1 MSAVRLRVCAPAK
14 INLHLEVLGLRGDG
28 YHDVR
33 TILQS
38 IALADTL
45 VLTPRRGP
53 FTVRSRAQAMPR
65 DRENLIWRAAAAL
78 WRALGRSGDPSGV
91 AVTIR
96 KVVPAGAGLGG
107 ASSDAA
113 SALRAL
119 RRIWAP
125 DAPDRLLRDVA
136 AAVGSDVPFFLQGG
150 TVVATGRGERTRRLA
165 PVDPC
170 EVVIGVPGFEVST
183 AAAYRWWDE
192 EAGVGAGRRSAG
204 LEAGAPG
211 RGGALGPGRAGLEAG
226 APVRGGAVGPGHAGL
241 EAGAPVRGGALG
253 PGHAGLEAAHQYG
266 AARGR
271 RTGDGAEGVAVAA
284 RAAVE
289 RSGGAGVESAS
300 GARGDGAAASGH
312 RRSSRG
318 DDGQRV
324 GGVRAVPVRDS
335 GGTGSARGAASG
347 VADDADPNDRCGG
360 PSPARRRCSNPLIR
374 VHSAIAHGARAPERA
389 ATVTGAHRRGGIDS
403 AGGPLPLGRGQAV
416 RLRVLVPGSRVRILP
431 PQPFACVAAIGQE
444 PRCQRGARMMC
455 RRIRE

>member
-1 MSAVRLRVCAPAK
+1 MSAVRVRVRALAK

-38 IALADTL
+38 VALADTL
-45 VLTPRRGP
+45 ILTPRRGP
-53 FTVRSRAQAMPR
+53 FTVRSRAQSMPR

-78 WRALGRSGDPSGV
+78 WRGLGRNGDPSGV

-136 AAVGSDVPFFLQGG
+136 AAVGSDVPFFLGGG

-192 EAGVGAGRRSAG
+192 DAGVGAGRRSAG
-204 LEAGAPG
+204 LEAGAP
-211 RGGALGPGRAGLEAG
+211 
-226 APVRGGAVGPGHAGL
+226 VRGGAPGG
-241 EAGAPVRGGALG
+241 RTGGMPAWR
-253 PGHAGLEAAHQYG
+253 PAHQYEAAHRAHQY
-266 AARGR
+266 
-271 RTGDGAEGVAVAA
+271 EAVHRD
-284 RAAVE
+284 RAMLAW
-289 RSGGAGVESAS
+289 
-300 GARGDGAAASGH
+300 
-312 RRSSRG
+312 
-318 DDGQRV
+318 
-324 GGVRAVPVRDS
+324 RAV
-335 GGTGSARGAASG
+335 
-347 VADDADPNDRCGG
+347 
-360 PSPARRRCSNPLIR
+360 
-374 VHSAIAHGARAPERA
+374 HQYE
-389 ATVTGAHRRGGIDS
+389 GAHRWGAHRKLTHGGRCRGG
-403 AGGPLPLGRGQAV
+403 GGCGPSGCGTIWRSRCRIGIRRSGRWCG
-416 RLRVLVPGSRVRILP
+416 GFGP
-431 PQPFACVAAIGQE
+431 PAPFA
-444 PRCQRGARMMC
+444 RG
-455 RRIRE
+455 

>member
-38 IALADTL
+38 VALADTL

-192 EAGVGAGRRSAG
+192 EAGVGAGRR
-204 LEAGAPG
+204 
-211 RGGALGPGRAGLEAG
+211 R
-226 APVRGGAVGPGHAGL
+226 AGL

-253 PGHAGLEAAHQYG
+253 PGRAGLEGRRTCTGRRGGTG
-266 AARGR
+266 ACRPGGRRTCTGRRGGTGACRPGGRRTCTGRRGGTGACRPGGRRTCTGRRGGGRR

-300 GARGDGAAASGH
+300 GDRGDGAAASGH
-312 RRSSRG
+312 RRSARG

-374 VHSAIAHGARAPERA
+374 VHFVIVHGARASARA
-389 ATVTGAHRRGGIDS
+389 TTVTGALGGEALIRP
-403 AGGPLPLGRGQAV
+403 AGRFRWG
-416 RLRVLVPGSRVRILP
+416 
-431 PQPFACVAAIGQE
+431 VAK
-444 PRCQRGARMMC
+444 R
-455 RRIRE
+455 

>member
-65 DRENLIWRAAAAL
+65 DRENLIWRAAAAH

-170 EVVIGVPGFEVST
+170 EVVLGVPGFEVST

-204 LEAGAPG
+204 LEAGAPV

-226 APVRGGAVGPGHAGL
+226 APVRGGAPEANAPRALPRGWRSRPERLWNDLEEPVSNRHPEIGEMVRRLRTTGAVRAGMTGSGSAVFGLFRSATAAERARRAVRRRGWRTMRTRTIDAAGHLRLA
-241 EAGAPVRGGALG
+241 
-253 PGHAGLEAAHQYG
+253 
-266 AARGR
+266 
-271 RTGDGAEGVAVAA
+271 AVA
-284 RAAVE
+284 RT
-289 RSGGAGVESAS
+289 R
-300 GARGDGAAASGH
+300 
-312 RRSSRG
+312 
-318 DDGQRV
+318 
-324 GGVRAVPVRDS
+324 
-335 GGTGSARGAASG
+335 
-347 VADDADPNDRCGG
+347 
-360 PSPARRRCSNPLIR
+360 
-374 VHSAIAHGARAPERA
+374 
-389 ATVTGAHRRGGIDS
+389 
-403 AGGPLPLGRGQAV
+403 
-416 RLRVLVPGSRVRILP
+416 
-431 PQPFACVAAIGQE
+431 
-444 PRCQRGARMMC
+444 
-455 RRIRE
+455 

>member
-204 LEAGAPG
+204 LEAGAP
-211 RGGALGPGRAGLEAG
+211 
-226 APVRGGAVGPGHAGL
+226 VRGGA
-241 EAGAPVRGGALG
+241 ALG
-253 PGHAGLEAAHQYG
+253 
-266 AARGR
+266 
-271 RTGDGAEGVAVAA
+271 
-284 RAAVE
+284 
-289 RSGGAGVESAS
+289 
-300 GARGDGAAASGH
+300 
-312 RRSSRG
+312 
-318 DDGQRV
+318 
-324 GGVRAVPVRDS
+324 
-335 GGTGSARGAASG
+335 
-347 VADDADPNDRCGG
+347 
-360 PSPARRRCSNPLIR
+360 
-374 VHSAIAHGARAPERA
+374 GARAMVPRGWRSRLERLWNDLEEPVSNRHPEIGEMVRRLRATGAVRAGMTGSGSAVFGLFRSATAAERA
-389 ATVTGAHRRGGIDS
+389 RRAVRRRGWRTMRTRTIDA
-403 AGGPLPLGRGQAV
+403 AGHLRLAAV
-416 RLRVLVPGSRVRILP
+416 
-431 PQPFACVAAIGQE
+431 
-444 PRCQRGARMMC
+444 ART
-455 RRIRE
+455 R

>member
-1 MSAVRLRVCAPAK
+1 MSAVRLCVCAPAK

-113 SALRAL
+113 SALQAL

-150 TVVATGRGERTRRLA
+150 TVVATGRGEWTRRLA

-170 EVVIGVPGFEVST
+170 EVVLGVPGFEVST

-204 LEAGAPG
+204 LEAGAPV
-211 RGGALGPGRAGLEAG
+211 RGGALGPGHAGLEAGAPVRGGALGPGGAGLEAG

-241 EAGAPVRGGALG
+241 EAGAPVRGGAVG
-253 PGHAGLEAAHQYG
+253 PGRAGLEGG
-266 AARGR
+266 APVRG
-271 RTGDGAEGVAVAA
+271 GAVG
-284 RAAVE
+284 
-289 RSGGAGVESAS
+289 SGGARAMVPRGWRSRLERLWNDLEEPVSNRHPEIGEMVRRLRAT
-300 GARGDGAAASGH
+300 GA
-312 RRSSRG
+312 
-318 DDGQRV
+318 
-324 GGVRAVPVRDS
+324 VRA
-335 GGTGSARGAASG
+335 GMTGSGSAVFGLFRSATAAE
-347 VADDADPNDRCGG
+347 R
-360 PSPARRRCSNPLIR
+360 ARRAVR
-374 VHSAIAHGARAPERA
+374 
-389 ATVTGAHRRGGIDS
+389 RRGWRTMRTRTIDA
-403 AGGPLPLGRGQAV
+403 AGHLRLAAV
-416 RLRVLVPGSRVRILP
+416 
-431 PQPFACVAAIGQE
+431 
-444 PRCQRGARMMC
+444 ART
-455 RRIRE
+455 R

>member
-1 MSAVRLRVCAPAK
+1 MSAVRLCVCAPAK

-150 TVVATGRGERTRRLA
+150 TVVATGRGERTRLLA

-204 LEAGAPG
+204 LEAGAPI
-211 RGGALGPGRAGLEAG
+211 RGGAPGPGHAGLEAGAPVRGGAPGPGRAGLEAG

-241 EAGAPVRGGALG
+241 EAGAPVRGGAALG
-253 PGHAGLEAAHQYG
+253 
-266 AARGR
+266 
-271 RTGDGAEGVAVAA
+271 
-284 RAAVE
+284 
-289 RSGGAGVESAS
+289 
-300 GARGDGAAASGH
+300 
-312 RRSSRG
+312 
-318 DDGQRV
+318 
-324 GGVRAVPVRDS
+324 
-335 GGTGSARGAASG
+335 
-347 VADDADPNDRCGG
+347 
-360 PSPARRRCSNPLIR
+360 
-374 VHSAIAHGARAPERA
+374 GARAMVPRGWRSRLERLWNDLEEPVSNRHPEIGEMVRRLRATGAVRAGMTGSGSAVFGLFRSATAAERA
-389 ATVTGAHRRGGIDS
+389 RRAVRRRGWRTMRTRTIDA
-403 AGGPLPLGRGQAV
+403 AGHLRLAAV
-416 RLRVLVPGSRVRILP
+416 
-431 PQPFACVAAIGQE
+431 
-444 PRCQRGARMMC
+444 ART
-455 RRIRE
+455 R

>member
-170 EVVIGVPGFEVST
+170 EVVLGVPGFEVST

-204 LEAGAPG
+204 LEAGAPV
-211 RGGALGPGRAGLEAG
+211 RGGALGPGGAGLEAGAPVRGGAPGPGGAGLEAG

-253 PGHAGLEAAHQYG
+253 PGRAGLEAG
-266 AARGR
+266 APVRG
-271 RTGDGAEGVAVAA
+271 GAVGPGRAGLEGGAPVRGGAVG
-284 RAAVE
+284 
-289 RSGGAGVESAS
+289 SGGARAMVPRGWRSRLERLWNDLEEPVSNRHPEIGEMVRRLRAA
-300 GARGDGAAASGH
+300 GA
-312 RRSSRG
+312 
-318 DDGQRV
+318 
-324 GGVRAVPVRDS
+324 VRA
-335 GGTGSARGAASG
+335 GMTGSGSAVFGLFRSATAAE
-347 VADDADPNDRCGG
+347 R
-360 PSPARRRCSNPLIR
+360 ARRAVR
-374 VHSAIAHGARAPERA
+374 
-389 ATVTGAHRRGGIDS
+389 RRGWRTMRTRTIDA
-403 AGGPLPLGRGQAV
+403 AGHLRLAAV
-416 RLRVLVPGSRVRILP
+416 
-431 PQPFACVAAIGQE
+431 
-444 PRCQRGARMMC
+444 ART
-455 RRIRE
+455 R

>member
-1 MSAVRLRVCAPAK
+1 MSAVRVRVRALAK

-38 IALADTL
+38 VALADTL
-45 VLTPRRGP
+45 ILTPRQGP
-53 FTVRSRAQAMPR
+53 FTVRSRAQSMPR

-78 WRALGRSGDPSGV
+78 WRGLGRNGDPSGV

-136 AAVGSDVPFFLQGG
+136 AAVGSDVPFFLGGG

-165 PVDPC
+165 PMDPC

-192 EAGVGAGRRSAG
+192 DAGVGAGRRSAG

-211 RGGALGPGRAGLEAG
+211 GDAGLEAG
-226 APVRGGAVGPGHAGL
+226 APVRGGAPGPGHAGL
-241 EAGAPVRGGALG
+241 EGGAPVRGGAPLG
-253 PGHAGLEAAHQYG
+253 GAPEANAPRALPRGWRLRPERLWNDLEEPVSNRHPEIGEMVRRLRATGAVRAGMTGSGSAVFGLFRSATAAERARRAVRRRGWRTMRTRTIDAAGHLRLA
-266 AARGR
+266 
-271 RTGDGAEGVAVAA
+271 AVA
-284 RAAVE
+284 RT
-289 RSGGAGVESAS
+289 R
-300 GARGDGAAASGH
+300 
-312 RRSSRG
+312 
-318 DDGQRV
+318 
-324 GGVRAVPVRDS
+324 
-335 GGTGSARGAASG
+335 
-347 VADDADPNDRCGG
+347 
-360 PSPARRRCSNPLIR
+360 
-374 VHSAIAHGARAPERA
+374 
-389 ATVTGAHRRGGIDS
+389 
-403 AGGPLPLGRGQAV
+403 
-416 RLRVLVPGSRVRILP
+416 
-431 PQPFACVAAIGQE
+431 
-444 PRCQRGARMMC
+444 
-455 RRIRE
+455 

>member
-1 MSAVRLRVCAPAK
+1 MSAVRVRVRALAK

-38 IALADTL
+38 VALADTL
-45 VLTPRRGP
+45 ILTPRRGP
-53 FTVRSRAQAMPR
+53 FTVRSRAQSMPR

-78 WRALGRSGDPSGV
+78 WRGLGRNGDPSGV

-136 AAVGSDVPFFLQGG
+136 AEVGSDVPFFLRGG

-192 EAGVGAGRRSAG
+192 DAGVGAGRRSAG
-204 LEAGAPG
+204 LEGGAPG
-211 RGGALGPGRAGLEAG
+211 GDAGLEAG
-226 APVRGGAVGPGHAGL
+226 APVRGGAPGPGHAGL
-241 EAGAPVRGGALG
+241 EAGAPVRGGAPG
-253 PGHAGLEAAHQYG
+253 PGHAGLEAGAPVRGGAPDRAMPAWRPAHQY
-266 AARGR
+266 
-271 RTGDGAEGVAVAA
+271 EGVHQY
-284 RAAVE
+284 E
-289 RSGGAGVESAS
+289 
-300 GARGDGAAASGH
+300 
-312 RRSSRG
+312 
-318 DDGQRV
+318 
-324 GGVRAVPVRDS
+324 
-335 GGTGSARGAASG
+335 
-347 VADDADPNDRCGG
+347 
-360 PSPARRRCSNPLIR
+360 
-374 VHSAIAHGARAPERA
+374 
-389 ATVTGAHRRGGIDS
+389 GAHRKLTHGGRCRGGGGCGPSGCGTIWRSRCRIGIRRS
-403 AGGPLPLGRGQAV
+403 ARWCGGFG
-416 RLRVLVPGSRVRILP
+416 P
-431 PQPFACVAAIGQE
+431 PAPFA
-444 PRCQRGARMMC
+444 RG
-455 RRIRE
+455 

>member
-1 MSAVRLRVCAPAK
+1 MSAVRLCVCAPAK

-204 LEAGAPG
+204 LEAGAPVRG
-211 RGGALGPGRAGLEAG
+211 GALGPGHAGLEAGAPVRGGALGPGRAGLEAG
-226 APVRGGAVGPGHAGL
+226 APVRGGAVGPGRAGL
-241 EAGAPVRGGALG
+241 EAGAPVRGGAVG
-253 PGHAGLEAAHQYG
+253 PGRAGLE
-266 AARGR
+266 
-271 RTGDGAEGVAVAA
+271 
-284 RAAVE
+284 
-289 RSGGAGVESAS
+289 GGAPVRG
-300 GARGDGAAASGH
+300 GA
-312 RRSSRG
+312 
-318 DDGQRV
+318 V
-324 GGVRAVPVRDS
+324 GG
-335 GGTGSARGAASG
+335 G
-347 VADDADPNDRCGG
+347 
-360 PSPARRRCSNPLIR
+360 
-374 VHSAIAHGARAPERA
+374 GARAMVPRGWRSRLERLWNDLEEPVSNRHPEIGEMVRRLRATGAVRAGMTGSGSAVFGLFRSATAAERA
-389 ATVTGAHRRGGIDS
+389 RRAVRRRGWRTMRTRTIDA
-403 AGGPLPLGRGQAV
+403 AGHLRLAAV
-416 RLRVLVPGSRVRILP
+416 
-431 PQPFACVAAIGQE
+431 
-444 PRCQRGARMMC
+444 ART
-455 RRIRE
+455 R